1 MGGTLFNTSASRADR
16 GADTYRID
24 SDMTTFSDASFS
36 CWSLS
41 CDLSILDL
49 DFLDFDVFSEL
60 ATSIDGIKIW
70 MEVAY

>member
-1 MGGTLFNTSASRADR
+1 VEFSSQHHPIGRD
-16 GADTYRID
+16 ADTYRID

-41 CDLSILDL
+41 CDLLVLDL
-49 DFLDFDVFSEL
+49 DFPAFDVFSEL
-60 ATSIDGIKIW
+60 ATSMDGIKSW

>member
-1 MGGTLFNTSASRADR
+1 
-16 GADTYRID
+16 
-24 SDMTTFSDASFS
+24 MTTFSDASFS

-60 ATSIDGIKIW
+60 ATSMDGIKSW